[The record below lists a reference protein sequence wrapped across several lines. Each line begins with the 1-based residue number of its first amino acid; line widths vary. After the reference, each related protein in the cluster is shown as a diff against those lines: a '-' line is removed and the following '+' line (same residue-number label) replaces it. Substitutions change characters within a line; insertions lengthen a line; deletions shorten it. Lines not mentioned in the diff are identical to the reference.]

1 MVWCMLERKWLL
13 SVQWPMDA
21 SRVRSDGGRLLLGMS
36 DYGEFDRCEVNI
48 MTASPHEINAR
59 LLVVSG

>member
-1 MVWCMLERKWLL
+1 VAVER
-13 SVQWPMDA
+13 VQWPMDA